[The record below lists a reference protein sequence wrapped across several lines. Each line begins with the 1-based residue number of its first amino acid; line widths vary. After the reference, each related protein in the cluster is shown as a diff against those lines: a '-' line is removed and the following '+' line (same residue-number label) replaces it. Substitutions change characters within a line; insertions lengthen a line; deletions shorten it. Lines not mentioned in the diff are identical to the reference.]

1 MRYKRSATDT
11 TSVIRII
18 NALYA
23 DYERREK
30 EIRTGKS
37 RINRFYELNNTL
49 KASVDLT
56 CEASIRDGM
65 LFDLCHDIGY
75 ERSSLAMIMSHKT
88 YYARKKAAKLEAAR
102 RLGLL
107 ESPNVKK

>member
-11 TSVIRII
+11 TGIIRII

-30 EIRTGKS
+30 EIRTGKN

-107 ESPNVKK
+107 ESPIVKK

>member
-11 TSVIRII
+11 ASVIRIV

-30 EIRTGKS
+30 EIRSGKN
-37 RINRFYELNNTL
+37 RINRFCELNNTL
-49 KASVDLT
+49 KASVELT
-56 CEASIRDGM
+56 CEASVRDGM

-75 ERSSLAMIMSHKT
+75 EKSSLAMMMSHKT

-102 RLGLL
+102 RLGLIGGK
-107 ESPNVKK
+107 E